1 MIKIKIDVL
10 TCCLLNCYV
19 WTYLASYFKAKRVEK
34 MNCRKEP
41 ERWKSPREMKTSTVK
56 MGIAANQRSYQW
68 PSEMLTRP

>member
-1 MIKIKIDVL
+1 
-10 TCCLLNCYV
+10 
-19 WTYLASYFKAKRVEK
+19 